1 MAKLCGSLMRAS
13 TNALM
18 HPVRTE
24 PDDAQDQHR
33 ERGEIQQCINH
44 TSSPQSVLPFAYM
57 IYRRPEKFPAAIAPG
72 GKRPDN
78 DELALA
84 R

>member
-1 MAKLCGSLMRAS
+1 
-13 TNALM
+13 M

-24 PDDAQDQHR
+24 PDDAQDQHC

-44 TSSPQSVLPFAYM
+44 TK
-57 IYRRPEKFPAAIAPG
+57 RIAVCHYDLSQTRKIPG
-72 GKRPDN
+72 GNSGAASRDRTVVD
-78 DELALA
+78 DES